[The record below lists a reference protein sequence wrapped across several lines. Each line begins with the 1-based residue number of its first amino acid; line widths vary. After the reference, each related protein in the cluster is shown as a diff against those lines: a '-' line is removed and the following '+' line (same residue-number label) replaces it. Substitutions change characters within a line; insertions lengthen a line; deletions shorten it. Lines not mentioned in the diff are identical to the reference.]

1 MIMSSEYG
9 FVLEYIEYSIASEIQ
24 KSMAIVTPCL
34 KINSE
39 KKMLLIGSL
48 GVDGHE
54 LLPSFRIL
62 LEEGLNDI
70 TLRAF
75 KIIRPLPPP
84 NFYRIEVRLAGDGFT
99 CYSDI
104 REVPIEIK

>member
-1 MIMSSEYG
+1 MSGEYG
-9 FVLEYIEYSIASEIQ
+9 FILDHIEYSIVSEIQ
-24 KSMAIVTPCL
+24 KRMAVVTPCL
-34 KINSE
+34 KISTE

-70 TLRAF
+70 SLRAF

-84 NFYRIEVRLAGDGFT
+84 NFYRIEIRLSSDGLSCF
-99 CYSDI
+99 SDI